1 MCAWGSSQREASGI
15 PPTVTITPHAAHK
28 MGDLCWMLVGGRW
41 QAAGTLWGSW
51 AVPPVGEALS
61 LPVAHV
67 PFLTGSCFSGVLS
80 SLLLLPVHVP
90 QQPPSE

>member
-1 MCAWGSSQREASGI
+1 MCAWGSSQREASGV
-15 PPTVTITPHAAHK
+15 PPTVTVTPHATHE
-28 MGDLCWMLVGGRW
+28 MGDLCWMLVGVGRW

-61 LPVAHV
+61 LPVAAHV

-80 SLLLLPVHVP
+80 SPLLLPVRVP
-90 QQPPSE
+90 Q